1 MSYGPHHKAIAKQA
15 KRNIGV
21 EWYDELESGETIDS
35 VSVTVLDE
43 SGNDASTILTGS
55 PFISNTR
62 TFVTKDENS
71 GTPGSYYYLIF
82 TVTTSE
88 GNILGGDQHGTIKLK
103 VTKNY

>member
-1 MSYGPHHKAIAKQA
+1 MSYGPHPRSISKQA
-15 KRNIGV
+15 KRNIGM
-21 EWYDELESGETIDS
+21 EWFDELESGETLSS

-43 SGNDASTILTGS
+43 SGNTVTTLLTGS

-71 GTPGSYYYLIF
+71 GTPGNYYFLIF

-88 GNILGGDQHGTIKLK
+88 GNQLGGDQHGTIKLK
-103 VTKNY
+103 ITKNY